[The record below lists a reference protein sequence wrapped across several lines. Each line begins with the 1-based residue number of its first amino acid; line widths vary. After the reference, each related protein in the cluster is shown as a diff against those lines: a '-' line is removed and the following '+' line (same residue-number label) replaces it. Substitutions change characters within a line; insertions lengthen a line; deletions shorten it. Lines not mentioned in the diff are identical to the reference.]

1 MSSHRPSLTFSN
13 CQHYV
18 FPYMLFLVQQVCV
31 LVVQSCLT
39 LYDPLDCSPP
49 GLSIH
54 GIFQARILEWVA
66 IAFSRRSSGPR
77 DQTQVFCT
85 AGKFSTHWASL
96 KQTFLNSLGQKRSY
110 PHPLLPHTRNLKIRL
125 LPKFKPWDQCV
136 IIDSRCEQLR
146 QNGLSVP
153 QSL

>member
-1 MSSHRPSLTFSN
+1 MSSHRPSLTFNN

-39 LYDPLDCSPP
+39 LYDPVDCSPP

-85 AGKFSTHWASL
+85 AGKFSTH
-96 KQTFLNSLGQKRSY
+96 
-110 PHPLLPHTRNLKIRL
+110 
-125 LPKFKPWDQCV
+125 
-136 IIDSRCEQLR
+136 
-146 QNGLSVP
+146 
-153 QSL
+153 